1 MDKACEATATFLLFD
16 PQDAI
21 MRENKK
27 FYMTLPAVRETMF
40 KPRQEALNY
49 FERQKGESA
58 LLEFIEK
65 NFQFDEG
72 EISEPSSTVKPVV
85 AKKEVAEPVVLLGP
99 DGIPDEDDLPNNV
112 EQEVLKEVIEDS
124 IINEPSAAL
133 PASTVVQED
142 SQENNEISA

>member
-1 MDKACEATATFLLFD
+1 
-16 PQDAI
+16 
-21 MRENKK
+21 
-27 FYMTLPAVRETMF
+27 MF

-85 AKKEVAEPVVLLGP
+85 TKKEETEPVVLLGP
-99 DGIPDEDDLPNNV
+99 DGIPDDVDRNV
-112 EQEVLKEVIEDS
+112 EEKFKEVVEDS
-124 IINEPSAAL
+124 IINEPSAAFS
-133 PASTVVQED
+133 ASAAVDAIPEE